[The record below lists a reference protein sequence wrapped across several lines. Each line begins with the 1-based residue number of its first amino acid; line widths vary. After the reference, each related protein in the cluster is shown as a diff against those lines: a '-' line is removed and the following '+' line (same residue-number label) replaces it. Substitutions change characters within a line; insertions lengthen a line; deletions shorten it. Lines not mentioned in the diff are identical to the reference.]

1 MIVQH
6 LIKLINLKVTNT
18 NYKDPFRKNINKTT
32 GGFIAQDV
40 INIIPNACFTDTDYI
55 PDELRIIE
63 NPEWSTDNQG
73 NNILTTDDIELNST
87 HTGNCKFYVSN
98 DQSGND
104 EIMQDIKIN
113 TDKITFNFE
122 KNGIMSTY
130 GVKK

>member
-18 NYKDPFRKNINKTT
+18 IIKIFILENINKK
-32 GGFIAQDV
+32 GFIAQDV

-63 NPEWSTDNQG
+63 NPKWFNDNQG

-122 KNGIMSTY
+122 KNGIMSLPY